1 MEEKKMEALGIIL
14 IYTLL
19 IGGLNIIKGKSNNS
33 YIMLFT
39 LALGLVVNMSLSKVV
54 TNEIVSGAIFII
66 IHQISLNVF
75 EKVRMICF

>member
-1 MEEKKMEALGIIL
+1 MEALGIIL

-19 IGGLNIIKGKSNNS
+19 IGGLNIIKNKSNNS

-54 TNEIVSGAIFII
+54 NNQIISGAIFII
-66 IHQISLNVF
+66 LHQISINVF
-75 EKVRMICF
+75 DRIKMICF

>member
-1 MEEKKMEALGIIL
+1 MEGLLIIL
-14 IYTLL
+14 VYTLL
-19 IGGLNIIKGKSNNS
+19 IGGVNIIKGKRNNS

-66 IHQISLNVF
+66 LHQISLNVF

>member
-1 MEEKKMEALGIIL
+1 MEEIKMEGLLIIL
-14 IYTLL
+14 VYTLL

-66 IHQISLNVF
+66 LHQISLNVF
-75 EKVRMICF
+75 EKVRMICL

>member
-1 MEEKKMEALGIIL
+1 MEGLLIIL
-14 IYTLL
+14 VYTLL
-19 IGGLNIIKGKSNNS
+19 IGGVNIIKGKSNNS

>member
-1 MEEKKMEALGIIL
+1 MEALGIIL

-19 IGGLNIIKGKSNNS
+19 IGGVNIIKNKSNNS

>member
-1 MEEKKMEALGIIL
+1 MEALGIIL

-19 IGGLNIIKGKSNNS
+19 IGGVNIIKNKSNNS

-66 IHQISLNVF
+66 LHQISLNVF

>member
-1 MEEKKMEALGIIL
+1 MEGLLIIL
-14 IYTLL
+14 VYTLL
-19 IGGLNIIKGKSNNS
+19 IGGVNIIKGKRNNS

-75 EKVRMICF
+75 DRVKMICF

>member
-1 MEEKKMEALGIIL
+1 MEGLLISV

-19 IGGLNIIKGKSNNS
+19 IGGVNIIKGKSNN
-33 YIMLFT
+33 IMLFT

-66 IHQISLNVF
+66 IHNICLNVF

>member
-19 IGGLNIIKGKSNNS
+19 IGGVNIIKNKSNN
-33 YIMLFT
+33 IMLFT

-54 TNEIVSGAIFII
+54 NNQIISGAIFII
-66 IHQISLNVF
+66 LHQISLNVF
-75 EKVRMICF
+75 DRIKMICF

>member
-19 IGGLNIIKGKSNNS
+19 IGGVNIIKGKSNN
-33 YIMLFT
+33 IMLFT